1 MAEDQKRIIV
11 ARFVTVPPILPS
23 GQYSPVRCDDDA
35 ILLVKGSSGGGG
47 LPVSFAPPLTFESIL
62 GGSLV
67 NSGIVRVTPGTLIDV
82 NLFNASAVVV
92 FFQIYDTIAVPA
104 DTAIP
109 STLVLQVPP
118 TSHFS
123 YSPGDGQGKTF
134 ATGITFASSTTLLTK
149 TLTAVPDFIV
159 TIAHRDP

>member
-1 MAEDQKRIIV
+1 MADDQKRIIL
-11 ARFVTVPPILPS
+11 ARYVVTVPILPD
-23 GQYSPVRCDDDA
+23 GQFSPVRCDEDA

-67 NSGIVRVTPGTLIDV
+67 NSGIVRASPGTLIDV
-82 NLFNASAVVV
+82 NLYNASAVVV
-92 FFQIYDTIAVPA
+92 FFQLYDTIAVPA
-104 DTAIP
+104 DGAIP

-118 TSHFS
+118 MSHFS
-123 YSPGDGQGKTF
+123 FSPGDGQGKTF

-149 TLTAVPDFIV
+149 TLTAAPDFIV
-159 TIAHRDP
+159 TISHRNP